1 MLRNIINSVGYVKL
15 ISSVN
20 VLETITIYLCRVE
33 LNALIQ
39 NVENA
44 ILQMGLSKEES
55 QADEQGQWILLKDE
69 TPIYID
75 AWEDN
80 QSTPWNYFIFE
91 KDRTVFQITVPFCYG
106 PTLKRA
112 EFLEEL
118 LVVNLNLHLGKFSYN
133 TRDNVVVL
141 SYRVPGSAFVLNSL
155 APTID
160 ALAYYAEMAYHVLKD
175 EFNLKRVVEG
185 N

>member
-1 MLRNIINSVGYVKL
+1 MEINELVK
-15 ISSVN
+15 
-20 VLETITIYLCRVE
+20 TVE
-33 LNALIQ
+33 LAI
-39 NVENA
+39 VE
-44 ILQMGLSKEES
+44 MGLSKEES
-55 QADEQGQWILLKDE
+55 QADEQGQWILLKNE

-75 AWEDN
+75 AWDDQ

-91 KDRTVFQITVPFCYG
+91 QDRSVFQITVPFCYG

-141 SYRVPGSAFVLNSL
+141 SYRVPGSAFKSDSL
-155 APTID
+155 GPTID

>member
-1 MLRNIINSVGYVKL
+1 MEINDLVK
-15 ISSVN
+15 
-20 VLETITIYLCRVE
+20 TVE
-33 LNALIQ
+33 LAI
-39 NVENA
+39 VE
-44 ILQMGLSKEES
+44 MGLTKEES
-55 QADEQGQWILLKDE
+55 QADEQGQWILLKNE

-75 AWEDN
+75 AWDDK

-91 KDRTVFQITVPFCYG
+91 QDKTVFQITVPFCYG
-106 PTLKRA
+106 PTVKRA

-141 SYRVPGSAFVLNSL
+141 SCRVPGSAFKPDSL
-155 APTID
+155 GPTID

>member
-1 MLRNIINSVGYVKL
+1 VEINDLVK
-15 ISSVN
+15 
-20 VLETITIYLCRVE
+20 TVE
-33 LNALIQ
+33 LAI
-39 NVENA
+39 VE
-44 ILQMGLSKEES
+44 MGLSKEES
-55 QADEQGQWILLKDE
+55 QADEQGQWILLKNE

-75 AWEDN
+75 AWDDK

-91 KDRTVFQITVPFCYG
+91 QDKTVFQITVPFCYG

-141 SYRVPGSAFVLNSL
+141 SYRVPGSAFKPDSL
-155 APTID
+155 GPTID
-160 ALAYYAEMAYHVLKD
+160 ALAYYAEMVYHVLKD